1 MRDAPQRFTVGS
13 GGNCVHN
20 PDYPPTLPSP
30 SILDAVRVL
39 AWPSISRGLWQLA
52 TALEKA
58 GVQFTNG
65 KRRPK
70 PTPRVASPQGITL
83 PERDHT

>member
-1 MRDAPQRFTVGS
+1 MRDAPQRFTVGQVATV
-13 GGNCVHN
+13 CTTRITPN
-20 PDYPPTLPSP
+20 PTVPIDTGRRATTRLALNIPR
-30 SILDAVRVL
+30 AV
-39 AWPSISRGLWQLA
+39 QLA

-58 GVQFTNG
+58 GLQFTNG

-70 PTPRVASPQGITL
+70 RTPRVASPQGITL